1 MNATLASNELQRLAA
16 LHQCEVLDTP
26 PEGAFDDITAL
37 AAELLKAPISLVSL
51 VDESRQWF
59 KSRHGLDVTH
69 TPREISF
76 CSHAILQTGFFEIPD
91 ALEDP
96 RFADNPLVTGEPH
109 IRFYAGTT
117 LLTADG
123 RALGTLNVID
133 TVPRRLSE
141 NERHTLVV
149 LGRQVTAQLELRR
162 KALALRQEVAERQ
175 RARAA
180 AEEANQAK
188 SQFLAQMS
196 HEIRTPLNAIL
207 GFAQLML
214 IENAGQPGRPRG
226 DRAGQILR
234 AGEMLLALVD
244 ESLDL
249 ARIEAGAV
257 DLRPDHRPLGPL
269 VRACV
274 EMVGESARQSHIPL
288 HNTIAA
294 EAGPSLRVDGTRFKQ
309 ILINLLSNAIKYNRP
324 GGSVRITAAADT
336 GFVQIAVT
344 DTGPGIEQAQ
354 LGQLFQPFSR
364 LGAERTGIVGTGL
377 GLAIAKRLAEVMGG
391 DLNVQSVVGS
401 GTTFTLA
408 LPLTAGEDEPS

>member
-1 MNATLASNELQRLAA
+1 MNAMLPSNELQRLAA
-16 LHQCEVLDTP
+16 LQQCEVLDTP

-37 AAELLKAPISLVSL
+37 AADLLKAPISLVSL

-59 KSRHGLDVTH
+59 KSRHGLAVAH

-76 CSHAILQTGFFEIPD
+76 CTHAILQEGFFEIPD
-91 ALEDP
+91 ALADA

-141 NERHTLVV
+141 SERHTLTV

-162 KALALRQEVAERQ
+162 KAWELRHEVTERQ

-207 GFAQLML
+207 GFAQLL
-214 IENAGQPGRPRG
+214 QIENAAQPDLPAK

-234 AGEMLLALVD
+234 AGELLLALIN

-249 ARIEAGAV
+249 ARIEAGAIE
-257 DLRPDHRPLGPL
+257 LHPGHRLLGPL
-269 VRACV
+269 IRASV
-274 EMVGESARQSHIPL
+274 EMVSESARQAHVEL
-288 HNTIAA
+288 HNDIAA
-294 EAGPSLRVDGTRFKQ
+294 EAGPSLLVDGTRLKQ
-309 ILINLLSNAIKYNRP
+309 ILINLLSNAIKYNRRD
-324 GGSVRITAAADT
+324 GSVSITAAIHAGLVRID
-336 GFVQIAVT
+336 VK
-344 DTGPGIEQAQ
+344 DTGPGIEEAK
-354 LGQLFQPFSR
+354 LGQLFQPFNR

-377 GLAIAKRLAEVMGG
+377 GLAIAKRLAELMGG
-391 DLNVQSVVGS
+391 DLTVQSVVGS

-408 LPLTAGEDEPS
+408 LPINDSGDHPG